1 MTRMTASKIL
11 VVEDSDAIRI
21 SVATVLRAQG
31 YVVTERSDGQ
41 DLEAVLGQTAPD
53 VVVLDVMLP
62 GRDGF
67 DLLEVIRRTGD
78 AAVIMLTARDTT
90 ADRVRGLGAGADDYL
105 VKPFAMAELV
115 ARIKAVLR
123 RSRPDGGTVRVGDL
137 ELDEDLVRV
146 SSADQPV
153 QLTETERRVLA
164 YLVGAP
170 RAGRQQDPDPD
181 RGVGVRRVRRQPGRG
196 QRVDAAAQ
204 AGGSGPG
211 PRAAHRPR
219 ARLPAVGDRVRTGPG
234 SLRTRVTLAV
244 IAVLAVVL
252 MALGIAVQAV
262 FVSQSERSLE
272 STLASR
278 VQLGRQLARA
288 GVGPQQIVNRV
299 STDGVTATL
308 ETRNGMVFGSGSP
321 PGRSPGPSPPP
332 STAPAGSPVPP

>member
-1 MTRMTASKIL
+1 MARMAASKIL
-11 VVEDSDAIRI
+11 VVEDSDAIRL

-31 YVVTERSDGQ
+31 YVVTERADGR

-115 ARIKAVLR
+115 ARIQAVLR
-123 RSRPDGGTVRVGDL
+123 RSRPDGGTVRVGEL

-164 YLVGAP
+164 YLVGHREQVVSKTQILTAVWGYDGFAENLVEVNVSTL
-170 RAGRQQDPDPD
+170 RRKLEAQGQSR
-181 RGVGVRRVRRQPGRG
+181 VLHTVRGRG
-196 QRVDAAAQ
+196 Y
-204 AGGSGPG
+204 
-211 PRAAHRPR
+211 
-219 ARLPAVGDRVRTGPG
+219 RLSATG
-234 SLRTRVTLAV
+234 
-244 IAVLAVVL
+244 
-252 MALGIAVQAV
+252 
-262 FVSQSERSLE
+262 
-272 STLASR
+272 
-278 VQLGRQLARA
+278 
-288 GVGPQQIVNRV
+288 
-299 STDGVTATL
+299 
-308 ETRNGMVFGSGSP
+308 
-321 PGRSPGPSPPP
+321 
-332 STAPAGSPVPP
+332 

>member
-67 DLLEVIRRTGD
+67 DLLEAIRRTGD

-123 RSRPDGGTVRVGDL
+123 RSRPDGGTVRVGEL

-164 YLVGAP
+164 YLVGHREQVVSKTQILTAVWGYDGFADNLVEVNVSTL
-170 RAGRQQDPDPD
+170 RRKLEAQGQAR
-181 RGVGVRRVRRQPGRG
+181 VLHTVRGRG
-196 QRVDAAAQ
+196 Y
-204 AGGSGPG
+204 
-211 PRAAHRPR
+211 
-219 ARLPAVGDRVRTGPG
+219 RLSATG
-234 SLRTRVTLAV
+234 
-244 IAVLAVVL
+244 
-252 MALGIAVQAV
+252 
-262 FVSQSERSLE
+262 
-272 STLASR
+272 
-278 VQLGRQLARA
+278 
-288 GVGPQQIVNRV
+288 
-299 STDGVTATL
+299 
-308 ETRNGMVFGSGSP
+308 
-321 PGRSPGPSPPP
+321 
-332 STAPAGSPVPP
+332 

>member
-11 VVEDSDAIRI
+11 VVEDADAIRI
-21 SVATVLRAQG
+21 SIATVLRAQG

-67 DLLEVIRRTGD
+67 DLLEAIRRTGD

-123 RSRPDGGTVRVGDL
+123 RSRPDGGTVRVGEL

-164 YLVGAP
+164 YLVGHREQVVSKTQILTAVWGYDGFADNLVEVNVSTL
-170 RAGRQQDPDPD
+170 RRKLEAQGQAR
-181 RGVGVRRVRRQPGRG
+181 VLHTVRGRG
-196 QRVDAAAQ
+196 Y
-204 AGGSGPG
+204 
-211 PRAAHRPR
+211 
-219 ARLPAVGDRVRTGPG
+219 RLSATG
-234 SLRTRVTLAV
+234 
-244 IAVLAVVL
+244 
-252 MALGIAVQAV
+252 
-262 FVSQSERSLE
+262 
-272 STLASR
+272 
-278 VQLGRQLARA
+278 
-288 GVGPQQIVNRV
+288 
-299 STDGVTATL
+299 
-308 ETRNGMVFGSGSP
+308 
-321 PGRSPGPSPPP
+321 
-332 STAPAGSPVPP
+332 